1 MFCRKCGAECADDDK
16 FCRKCGEDL
25 CADKLGGAAFV
36 AADPF
41 ADAPTDEREQIFSSK
56 DARPEQYRTSDDGAE
71 YGQADRQY
79 FSSGDARPEQYR
91 TSGGSAI
98 EAEQRRRHETGDD
111 IVESKKWG
119 VLGFFFPH
127 IALVLYLL
135 WYDEKRARARLLGK
149 GAIAGAIVFF
159 VVLVVMISTFI
170 FV

>member
-56 DARPEQYRTSDDGAE
+56 DARPEQYRTSGV
-71 YGQADRQY
+71 
-79 FSSGDARPEQYR
+79 
-91 TSGGSAI
+91 SAI

-149 GAIAGAIVFF
+149 SAIAGAIVFF

>member
-56 DARPEQYRTSDDGAE
+56 DARPEQYRTSGV
-71 YGQADRQY
+71 
-79 FSSGDARPEQYR
+79 
-91 TSGGSAI
+91 SAI